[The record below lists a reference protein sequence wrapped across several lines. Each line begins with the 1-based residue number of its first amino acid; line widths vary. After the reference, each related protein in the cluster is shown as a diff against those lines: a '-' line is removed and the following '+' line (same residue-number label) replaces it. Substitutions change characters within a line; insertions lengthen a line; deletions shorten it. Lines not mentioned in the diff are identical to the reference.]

1 MKRTLPLQVW
11 KFGGASLADAAAVRH
26 AVRLIEAHPGP
37 LVIVASALAGVTD
50 QLLDGARRSVAGEP
64 AAASQVAA
72 TFLRRHRDLAH
83 ALVSGRAARKA
94 LLLALDAAA
103 REYREIAHAMASLG
117 DLSARAS
124 DTLAARG
131 ERASSAIVAA
141 ALSASGRRAQQID
154 AAELVATDGRHGA
167 AAPDLA
173 LTRKRTRKRLK
184 DLLRRGIT
192 PVVPGFIGRAPDG
205 SVTTLG
211 RGGSDLTATIL
222 ARILGAERVVLWKDV
237 PGILTAD
244 PKAVP
249 DARLVP
255 QLHHR
260 EAAEVAYFGAKVLHP
275 RALIPLDGSR
285 IALHVRSFLEPTR
298 PGTEISTKR
307 TLARYPVKA
316 LATIKGQALVTVAGK
331 GLMGVPGVAART
343 FGAVHAEGLSVS
355 TIFQASSESS
365 IGFTLPE
372 GESARAVHA
381 LRRVFKDDIAAGLV
395 DGVTARANVAV
406 VAVVGS
412 GMAGTPGI
420 SARVFSS
427 LAEGRVNVMAIAQ
440 GSSELNISF
449 AVDENQAG
457 EAARRVHAA
466 FQLSKIGGGRSVEA
480 EHSDVVLLGFGRVG
494 RALADQIGA
503 QDRRLPVRVVG
514 LLDRSGYVFDP
525 AGLSPRRL
533 ARLAQ
538 GKDGGRL
545 LASLGGERAAA
556 AAALHFIASH
566 AVSRPIL
573 VDVTAEETGDLLRVA
588 LGQGF
593 DLVLANK
600 KPLAGSAESYVR
612 LLEAAQAASRRIRYE
627 ATVGAGLPVLDT
639 CRKLMESGDR
649 ILRIEGAVSGTLGFV
664 LSAVSEGRRFSEAVR
679 EAMDRGYTEPDPRD
693 DLSGRDVARKG
704 LILARL
710 LGYPGGL
717 PDPEDLTP
725 KALRAVS
732 LAAFLKRLPEFDGE
746 WQTRVARASGR
757 GRVLRYAVTATARGV
772 HAGLTA
778 APVASP
784 LGALSGTRNLISF
797 TTDRYRKEPL
807 VVTGPGAGAEV
818 TAAGILNDIQ
828 QLAITR

>member
-1 MKRTLPLQVW
+1 MKRALPLQVW

-26 AVRLIEAHPGP
+26 AVRLIDAHPGP

-83 ALVSGRAARKA
+83 ALVSRPSARKGV
-94 LLLALDAAA
+94 LVALDAAA

-124 DTLAARG
+124 DTLVARG

-141 ALSASGRRAQQID
+141 ALSASGRRGQQID

-167 AAPDLA
+167 AAPDLV
-173 LTRKRTRKRLK
+173 LTRKRTRTRLN
-184 DLLRRGIT
+184 DLLRRGVT

-244 PKAVP
+244 PNAVP

-255 QLHHR
+255 QLHQR

-285 IALHVRSFLEPTR
+285 ISLHVRSFLEPDR
-298 PGTEISTKR
+298 PGTEISTRR
-307 TLARYPVKA
+307 TLPRYPVKA

-343 FGAVHAEGLSVS
+343 FGALHAERLSVS

-372 GESARAVHA
+372 AEAPRAVTA
-381 LRRVFKDDIAAGLV
+381 LRRVFRDDIAAGLV
-395 DGVTARANVAV
+395 DGVVARTGVSV
-406 VAVVGS
+406 LAVVGN

-420 SARVFSS
+420 AARVFSS

-449 AVDENQAG
+449 AVATTQAA
-457 EAARRVHAA
+457 EAARHVHAA

-480 EHSDVVLLGFGRVG
+480 AHCDVVLLGFGRVG

-503 QDRRLPVRVVG
+503 QGGRSPVRVVG
-514 LLDRSGYVFDP
+514 LLDRTGYVFDP

-533 ARLAQ
+533 ARLAG
-538 GKDGGRL
+538 GKDKGGL
-545 LASLGGERAAA
+545 LANLGGERAAA
-556 AAALHFIASH
+556 ATALHFIASH

-573 VDVTAEETGDLLRVA
+573 VDVTAEETADLLHLA

-600 KPLAGSAESYVR
+600 KPLAGSATSYVR
-612 LLEAAQAASRRIRYE
+612 LLKAVRDAGLRIRYE

-639 CRKLMESGDR
+639 CRKLLESGDR

-664 LSAVSEGRRFSEAVR
+664 LSAVSLGRPFSEAVR
-679 EAMDRGYTEPDPRD
+679 TAMSLGYTEPDPRD

-704 LILARL
+704 LILARI
-710 LGYPGGL
+710 LGYTGASL
-717 PDPEDLTP
+717 PAEDLTP
-725 KALRAVS
+725 RRATTRRVGPAAARRTMHS
-732 LAAFLKRLPEFDGE
+732 LAEGLL
-746 WQTRVARASGR
+746 VARTEFAFKLFCQFAIHVRQCNSEPRLLLTTLRTWAERRACAPLR
-757 GRVLRYAVTATARGV
+757 G
-772 HAGLTA
+772 
-778 APVASP
+778 SP
-784 LGALSGTRNLISF
+784 RNKL
-797 TTDRYRKEPL
+797 
-807 VVTGPGAGAEV
+807 
-818 TAAGILNDIQ
+818 
-828 QLAITR
+828 